1 MSNPHHG
8 SARPRRPQLVRLP
21 VAPDPSREV
30 ELAELME
37 RIARLRGRARMIA
50 QTHPRLDAATLGG
63 RYVAEHLLCVE
74 RRYTLACRHGDVSF
88 LRLAQLRYDSSGLLG
103 IAHALDPQRLVF
115 LDTEASGL
123 SGNEATLAFM
133 VGVCKLEGDA
143 LLVRQYLLTRPSAE
157 AAMLRHLAREL
168 EGATHLVTYNGKRFD
183 VPLLEMRLRRH
194 DAPNVFAGLAH
205 LDLLHA
211 VRRARQLRPD
221 LAPAADCRLQT
232 AEAHL
237 LHLQRVN
244 DLPGHAAPRAWERLL
259 RHHDTSLMRAA
270 LDHNRLDVLSLAA
283 LLPVLADGTGE
294 LLRAPRAGA

>member
-8 SARPRRPQLVRLP
+8 SGRPRQQQLVRLP

-88 LRLAQLRYDSSGLLG
+88 SRLAQLRYDSSGLLG

-115 LDTEASGL
+115 LDTETSGL

-143 LLVRQYLLTRPSAE
+143 LVVRQYLLTRPSAE

-183 VPLLEMRLRRH
+183 VPLLETRLRRH

-221 LAPAADCRLQT
+221 FAPAADCRLQT
-232 AEAHL
+232 AGAHL
-237 LHLQRVN
+237 LHLQRIN